1 MVAIVLGADVEA
13 GGSMGVCDSCPDSAT
28 TSVGTSSEGD
38 VLVGAVAVVV
48 VAFCCLGLLPQKC
61 FDPDRSSLTV
71 NALTLLRKG
80 SLHDSSQAPQ
90 ANFPIIISR
99 VYTTPFQTIWP
110 ENILVMGIENP
121 IDA

>member
-1 MVAIVLGADVEA
+1 M
-13 GGSMGVCDSCPDSAT
+13 
-28 TSVGTSSEGD
+28 
-38 VLVGAVAVVV
+38 LVGAVAVVV

-71 NALTLLRKG
+71 NALTLLRKD

-110 ENILVMGIENP
+110 ENNLVMGIENP